1 MFRAAKALAFAID
14 DGQVMG
20 CNFLQKTSFA
30 CAPQLLDCLSRIEN
44 WTAAADVA
52 AMVDT
57 AGEFHP
63 DALVGSLVECGVLL
77 RRGSPEDARDARYAD
92 GWRWDL
98 PAGLLH
104 FMLLDNEIMSMPE
117 QEQVQIEHLADSPQP
132 VLARRHT
139 GVAGAIAF
147 GPRPAQCP
155 VLDLMARRRTCR
167 QVRHAPVDAQA
178 IADCLYAGLGVVGYT
193 SNVAGTLPL
202 SMTPSGG
209 GRNPYEAFLLVRNVD
224 GLASGMFHYS
234 ATDRTLLPLHS
245 DVPAEPS
252 VLAGDQHWMDDM
264 ACIIFL
270 CAHFER
276 TMWKY
281 PDANAYRVVLI
292 EAGHIGQNI
301 MLAATQHG
309 LTACPTAALSHGPI
323 AELCGL
329 QDPITQAPVYALA
342 IGAPNAVE
350 YPGSTA

>member
-14 DGQVMG
+14 DGRVLG

-30 CAPQLLDCLSRIEN
+30 CAPSLLDCLSRMED
-44 WTAAADVA
+44 WTTAADVA

-57 AGEFHP
+57 AGDIHA
-63 DALVGSLVECGVLL
+63 DALVGSLEKCGVLL
-77 RRGSPEDARDARYAD
+77 RKGSPEADRDDRYAD

-117 QEQVQIEHLADSPQP
+117 QERAQIEHLADGPQP

-139 GVAGAIAF
+139 GMESAIAF
-147 GPRPAQCP
+147 GPHPTQCP
-155 VLDLMARRRTCR
+155 VLDLMARRRTQR
-167 QVRHAPVDAQA
+167 EVRPEPVVAQA

-193 SNVAGTLPL
+193 RNVAGALPL
-202 SMTPSGG
+202 TMTPSGG
-209 GRNPYEAFLLVRNVD
+209 GRNPYEAYLLARNVD
-224 GLASGMFHYS
+224 GLASGMYHYS
-234 ATDRTLLPLHS
+234 ATDRTLLPLS
-245 DVPAEPS
+245 AEMPANPS
-252 VLAGDQHWMDDM
+252 ALAGDQGWIDDM

-309 LTACPTAALSHGPI
+309 LTACPTAALGHGSI
-323 AELCGL
+323 ADLCDL

-342 IGAPNAVE
+342 IGAPGTENDRSVE
-350 YPGSTA
+350 P